1 MSQPVGI
8 VVYRSRLEREPGV
21 RDGAVALGRPWHP
34 TTTFADGRYADP
46 DAVGQASFI
55 DCFMDAHIS
64 RDGWT
69 SMNGTARSG
78 AKTDVF
84 LPQDSRFF
92 ESGSHGPGAQRKNIG
107 IKWQEHPRIEEIRRV
122 MFEGWPDPGH

>member
-1 MSQPVGI
+1 
-8 VVYRSRLEREPGV
+8 
-21 RDGAVALGRPWHP
+21 
-34 TTTFADGRYADP
+34 
-46 DAVGQASFI
+46 
-55 DCFMDAHIS
+55 MDAHIS

-84 LPQDSRFF
+84 LPQDARFF

-107 IKWQEHPRIEEIRRV
+107 IKWQEHPRMRRSVESCSKVGQIRDIDPVRRNLRTPDA
-122 MFEGWPDPGH
+122 GLLTWPQGRRNGRRRHP